1 MDWRGTSSTT
11 IQSKHTLSCW
21 ANSGQW
27 EVGRTL
33 LRPPC
38 TDFSLSLFVI
48 VAAFVQR
55 LTLARRESGET
66 RNSPQPMS
74 IVLQQQQLSISPA
87 AVHWKT
93 NCFAVWLAA
102 SFVTPISPLP
112 KMMFTFYC
120 VWCASCLRSMR
131 IYFWSSWAGQWA
143 IVDVCHNLFSALLEF
158 TRSFSFSLPFHFQH
172 FTAAAATKQQHRKEE
187 APHFVGVVFAFS
199 SNRRGNGSTPQ
210 IPLFPPLH
218 QQMHSSG
225 LAVCC
230 SRIKRMPLAAQSK
243 SRRFD
248 LALKQLK
255 LCYVCWPFLDCS
267 QQNVCFERDL
277 LHFAAITSI
286 KCVEIWVFFVCIFN
300 AQSSF

>member
-1 MDWRGTSSTT
+1 MFT
-11 IQSKHTLSCW
+11 
-21 ANSGQW
+21 
-27 EVGRTL
+27 
-33 LRPPC
+33 
-38 TDFSLSLFVI
+38 
-48 VAAFVQR
+48 
-55 LTLARRESGET
+55 
-66 RNSPQPMS
+66 
-74 IVLQQQQLSISPA
+74 
-87 AVHWKT
+87 
-93 NCFAVWLAA
+93 
-102 SFVTPISPLP
+102 
-112 KMMFTFYC
+112 MFTFW
-120 VWCASCLRSMR
+120 WCASCLRSMR

-143 IVDVCHNLFSALLEF
+143 IVDVCHNLFSALMEF

-172 FTAAAATKQQHRKEE
+172 FTAAAAATKQQHRKEE

-199 SNRRGNGSTPQ
+199 SNRRGNRSTNT
-210 IPLFPPLH
+210 PLPLH

-248 LALKQLK
+248 LALKQIK
-255 LCYVCWPFLDCS
+255 LYYVYWPFLDYS

-286 KCVEIWVFFVCIFN
+286 KCVEIRVFFVCIFN